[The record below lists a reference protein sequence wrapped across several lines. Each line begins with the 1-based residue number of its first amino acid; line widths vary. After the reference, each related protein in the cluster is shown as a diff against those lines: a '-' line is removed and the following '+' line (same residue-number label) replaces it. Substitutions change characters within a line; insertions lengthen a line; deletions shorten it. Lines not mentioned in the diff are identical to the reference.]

1 MKYNKFFKFAFVR
14 NPWDRLVSSYFYL
27 KNGGMN
33 KMDNDWAL
41 ENIKQY
47 ETFQEF
53 VLRWVNKKNINSWIH
68 FKPQNYWICDDK
80 KIL

>member
-1 MKYNKFFKFAFVR
+1 MGQSF
-14 NPWDRLVSSYFYL
+14 SSYFYL

-53 VLRWVNKKNINSWIH
+53 VLRWVNKKILIVGFILNH
-68 FKPQNYWICDDK
+68 
-80 KIL
+80 KIIGFVMT